1 MRLRRET
8 IDVPL
13 TVRVGLSLRQRREW
27 HRLGRRREEGPG
39 AGHGR
44 PERTIGPVID
54 HEELRFRAG
63 DASLAGTL
71 TLPDADGR
79 LPWVLMVPSWLP
91 RDRDGGWD
99 RAGHPGWFA
108 GRNTADGPFARLAEA
123 LGERG
128 VASLRYDPRGCG
140 SSDGAW
146 EQTALFTRID
156 DARDG
161 IGAMRSHRELDLRR
175 TAIVGHGE
183 GAGVALSVAIG
194 DPAIGAVGLIGAS
207 ARSLRTVLRQGAAE
221 RSRSGADREHP
232 IVAALDTRIEEL
244 IERTERGEAALSLE
258 VAGETVSLELAGW
271 DQGFHTPPIALAT
284 MLHRNVVMLHGGA
297 DAWAHPAEGR
307 LLAAALAGAGN
318 DPHLTVVNGAGHDLA
333 QADDDVI
340 GAFADALIGRM
351 EPRELPPVLVAIE
364 EMGQA

>member
-1 MRLRRET
+1 
-8 IDVPL
+8 
-13 TVRVGLSLRQRREW
+13 
-27 HRLGRRREEGPG
+27 LGG
-39 AGHGR
+39 

-79 LPWVLMVPSWLP
+79 LPWVLLIPSWLP

-108 GRNTADGPFARLAEA
+108 GQKTADGPFARLAEA
-123 LGERG
+123 LAERG

-140 SSDGAW
+140 SSEGAW
-146 EQTALFTRID
+146 ERTALFTRID
-156 DARDG
+156 DARDA
-161 IGAMRSHRELDLRR
+161 IGAMRSRRELDLRR

-221 RSRSGADREHP
+221 RARSGTDRKHP
-232 IVAALDTRIEEL
+232 IVVALDGRLEEL

-258 VAGETVSLELAGW
+258 VAGVTVTLGLAGW
-271 DQGFHTPPIALAT
+271 DQGLHTPPIALAT

-297 DAWAHPAEGR
+297 DAWADPNEGR
-307 LLAAALAGAGN
+307 LLAAALADAGN
-318 DPHLTVVNGAGHDLA
+318 DPLLTVVDGAGHDLA
-333 QADDDVI
+333 EADGDVI
-340 GAFADALIGRM
+340 GAFADALVSRM

-364 EMGQA
+364 QMGQA